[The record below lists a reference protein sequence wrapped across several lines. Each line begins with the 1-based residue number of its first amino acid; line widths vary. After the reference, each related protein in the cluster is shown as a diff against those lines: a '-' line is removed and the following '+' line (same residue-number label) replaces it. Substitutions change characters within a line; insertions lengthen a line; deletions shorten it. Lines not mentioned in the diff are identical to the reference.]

1 MAKILVVD
9 DDRHMRELL
18 REELQDEGYEVALAC
33 DGDEAVA
40 SVRAAPP
47 DLVILDLRMERMDGT
62 EALPQIL
69 DAKER
74 IPVIINTA
82 YGSYRD
88 DFITWAATAYVVKGG
103 DTTELKDQVEAA
115 LRERGIAIPTP
126 PDAGAKPS
134 PEA

>member
-1 MAKILVVD
+1 VAKILVVD

-18 REELQDEGYEVALAC
+18 REELEDEGYEVVLAC

-40 SVRAAPP
+40 SVRADPP
-47 DLVILDLRMERMDGT
+47 DLVILDLAMPRMHGT

-69 DAKER
+69 DARER

-115 LRERGIAIPTP
+115 LRKRDVSTPTP
-126 PDAGAKPS
+126 PGAEPG
-134 PEA
+134 AQA